1 MRRSSAVPNWRK
13 RSLHYVEQCSWIEA
27 RDHIAQMIRGWVFTD
42 WESMFVATMDGKI
55 IGMASVMKTDY
66 YPPQDIRPWVSRVFV
81 SEAYRSQRISGKMI
95 SHAVFSI
102 VSNYKRTGNNFWDP
116 LRRGSLVRFS
126 GNTGTFWPWV
136 IVGAFYALAEET
148 E

>member
-1 MRRSSAVPNWRK
+1 
-13 RSLHYVEQCSWIEA
+13 
-27 RDHIAQMIRGWVFTD
+27 MIRGWVFTD
-42 WESMFVATMDGKI
+42 WESMLVATMDGKI

-66 YPPQDIRPWVSRVFV
+66 YPLQDIRPWVSCVFV
-81 SEAYRSQRISGKMI
+81 SEAYRGQRISGKMI

-126 GNTGTFWPWV
+126 GNTGTFGPWV
-136 IVGAFYALAEET
+136 IVGAFYALTEET

>member
-1 MRRSSAVPNWRK
+1 
-13 RSLHYVEQCSWIEA
+13 
-27 RDHIAQMIRGWVFTD
+27 
-42 WESMFVATMDGKI
+42 
-55 IGMASVMKTDY
+55 
-66 YPPQDIRPWVSRVFV
+66 
-81 SEAYRSQRISGKMI
+81 MI

-126 GNTGTFWPWV
+126 GNTGTFGLWV